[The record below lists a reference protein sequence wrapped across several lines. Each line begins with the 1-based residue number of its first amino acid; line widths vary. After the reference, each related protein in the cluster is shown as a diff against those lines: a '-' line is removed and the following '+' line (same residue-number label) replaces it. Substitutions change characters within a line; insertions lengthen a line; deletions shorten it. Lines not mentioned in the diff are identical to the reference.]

1 MSVATSA
8 PSHLETKWVHHAHW
22 DGNNN
27 HNYGNLRN
35 PYQRS
40 SIAWPRWKFV
50 PCFLLF
56 VLPWIPC
63 KYRQWQLNQQ
73 KAEYLSFKD
82 QQSSLVQEI
91 RKVTEEIRVLR
102 HESEVLTKMN
112 EEAFKEM
119 KKNGGAALNLDDEL
133 YLELEAV
140 EEGYIQRI
148 DKLQKQIQ
156 DFSQKQVVD
165 RYVYKILHAVPCCV
179 LYCLPLVP

>member
-1 MSVATSA
+1 M
-8 PSHLETKWVHHAHW
+8 
-22 DGNNN
+22 
-27 HNYGNLRN
+27 
-35 PYQRS
+35 
-40 SIAWPRWKFV
+40 
-50 PCFLLF
+50 
-56 VLPWIPC
+56 
-63 KYRQWQLNQQ
+63 
-73 KAEYLSFKD
+73 SFKD

-165 RYVYKILHAVPCCV
+165 RYVYKICMRYLVACFIVYRWYLHFV
-179 LYCLPLVP
+179 